1 MARNTRIY
9 TDIDLNF
16 TPNPSTG
23 DVAVK
28 YDDQAIKQS
37 VKTLV
42 MTQFYERPFHPEIGS
57 QVYGL
62 LFEPMSP
69 ILQSMIETA
78 ITNTIANH
86 EPRVTLIRVDVNMD
100 SNNNAIAISITF
112 RINNTTTPLNVDFT
126 LYRSR

>member
-1 MARNTRIY
+1 MAKNTRVY

-16 TPNPSTG
+16 TANPSIG

-28 YDDQAIKQS
+28 HDDQAIKQS
-37 VKTLV
+37 IKNLV

-62 LFEPMSP
+62 MFEPMGP

-86 EPRVTLIRVDVNMD
+86 EPRVTLISVKVALNPE
-100 SNNNAIAISITF
+100 NNSIFISIIF
-112 RINNTTTPLNVDFT
+112 RINNTTTPINIDFT

>member
-1 MARNTRIY
+1 MAKNTRVY

-16 TPNPSTG
+16 TANPSTG

-37 VKTLV
+37 IKNLV

-69 ILQSMIETA
+69 ILKSMIETA
-78 ITNTIANH
+78 ITNTISNH
-86 EPRVTLIRVDVNMD
+86 EPRVTLLSVNVALNPD
-100 SNNNAIAISITF
+100 NNSIFISIIF
-112 RINNTTTPLNVDFT
+112 RINNTTTPINIDFT

>member
-1 MARNTRIY
+1 MAKNTRVY

-16 TPNPSTG
+16 TANPSTG

-37 VKTLV
+37 IKNLV

-69 ILQSMIETA
+69 ILKSMIETA
-78 ITNTIANH
+78 ITNTISNH
-86 EPRVTLIRVDVNMD
+86 EPRVTLLSVNVALNPD
-100 SNNNAIAISITF
+100 NNSIFISIIF
-112 RINNTTTPLNVDFT
+112 RINNTTTPINVDFT